1 MRFLFLTVFAAMVL
15 AVSLNARGAAAEPHT
30 VFLLDLSGSMEF
42 PVKGR
47 KRIDLA
53 KSALSDT
60 FATRRYPASELIMW
74 NTGMLRE
81 TYGNGPE
88 LTDQVAAAPTGVSG
102 SDLGSAFLSLSE
114 AGYSC
119 SHIVFVTDEFPD
131 DARNFQQAIDT
142 LLARSR
148 QNTVTVYV
156 VDHPESYYYAGRFA
170 SVSGDARYRVVD
182 GRHQASLAD
191 YLADNPVKNACG
203 TLS

>member
-1 MRFLFLTVFAAMVL
+1 MKFLFLTVFAAVFMIARI
-15 AVSLNARGAAAEPHT
+15 AVAEPHT
-30 VFLLDLSGSMEF
+30 IFLLDLSGSMEF
-42 PVKGR
+42 PVKGQ

-74 NTGMLRE
+74 NTGKLRE
-81 TYGNGPE
+81 SFGNGPE
-88 LTDQVAAAPTGVSG
+88 LTDQIAAAPTGVSG
-102 SDLGSAFLSLSE
+102 SDLGSAFLSLSD

-131 DARNFQQAIDT
+131 DARNFQQAIGT
-142 LLARSR
+142 LLARGR

-170 SVSGDARYRVVD
+170 SVSDDARYRVVD
-182 GRHQASLAD
+182 GRHKASLAD
-191 YLADNPVKNACG
+191 YLSSNPVKNSCG